1 MKRTLV
7 ISKACFSDMTSNG
20 RTLKNLFHG
29 ANKNRLAQFFVYGE
43 PDFEV
48 CERYYKVS
56 DGDALQSLLINK
68 RSGEVHENRAE
79 TRASEK
85 GLLGGAGKN
94 VKKTPVKVLGRELVW
109 WIGRWKN
116 SRFWKWIEEF
126 NPEIICLFIANNT
139 FLISLS
145 RQIAERYHIPIII
158 YTTEG
163 YSFMNYNY
171 FTKCFSV
178 TYNMYYAWLCREYKR
193 VSAYVEKG
201 FFNSTLLRD
210 RYEAEYGYPCYC
222 VMNSS
227 QIEYMEHEQ
236 AGNELKISYLG
247 NLGLGRHKALMEI
260 GQALQKI
267 DTELYLDIY
276 GAVSEE
282 SVRKELGESAGI
294 KFHGF
299 ISYDKVVNVIH
310 GSDLLIHTELNDAV
324 MNRDLKYAFSTK
336 IADCVCSG
344 TPLLMYASEELAETM
359 FLKENGCAF
368 IVNRKEELKGVLKKA
383 LTDREARIEVLE
395 KAKITRDI
403 FLTGNEKFL
412 EALM

>member
-7 ISKACFSDMTSNG
+7 ISNACFSDTTSNG

-29 ANKNRLAQFFVYGE
+29 TDRDKLAQFFVYGE
-43 PDFEV
+43 PDFRV
-48 CERYYKVS
+48 CKKYYKVS
-56 DGDALQSLLINK
+56 DGDALRSLFINK
-68 RSGEVHENRAE
+68 RSGEVLENRAE

-85 GLLGGAGKN
+85 RLSGKAGKD

-116 SRFWKWIEEF
+116 NQFWKWIEEF
-126 NPEIICLFIANNT
+126 HPEIICLFIANNT

-145 RQIAERYHIPIII
+145 RQLAERYHIPIIV

-171 FTKCFSV
+171 FTKHFSLA
-178 TYNMYYAWLCREYKR
+178 YNMYYAWLCREYKR
-193 VSAYVEKG
+193 TSAYVEKG
-201 FFNSTLLRD
+201 FFNNTLLRD
-210 RYEAEYGYPCYC
+210 RYETQYGYPCYC

-227 QIEYMEHEQ
+227 QIEYIEHAET
-236 AGNELKISYLG
+236 GNKLKISYLG
-247 NLGLGRHKALMEI
+247 NLGLGRYKALIEI
-260 GQALQKI
+260 AQTLQEI
-267 DTELYLDIY
+267 DSELYLDVY
-276 GAVSEE
+276 GAAPNE
-282 SVRKELGESAGI
+282 SIKKELESSAGI

-299 ISYDKVVNVIH
+299 ISYDKVVDVIH
-310 GSDLLIHTELNDAV
+310 GSALLIHTELNDKV

-336 IADCVCSG
+336 IADCICSG
-344 TPLLMYASEELAETM
+344 TPLLMYASEELAETI

-368 IVNRKEELKGVLKKA
+368 IACRKEELKGVLKKA

-395 KAKITRDI
+395 KAKITRDR